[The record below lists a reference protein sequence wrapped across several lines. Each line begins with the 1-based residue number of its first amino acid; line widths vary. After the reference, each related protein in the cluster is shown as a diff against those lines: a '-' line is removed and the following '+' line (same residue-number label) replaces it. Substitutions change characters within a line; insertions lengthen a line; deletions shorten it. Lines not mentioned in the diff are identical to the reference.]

1 MMWEWPKHT
10 ARLSR
15 APTARPHQ
23 QALFPDFPAG
33 FLPKG
38 SFRLITKCGVT
49 CPAACPARWCQRGFG
64 TWGVCVLLS
73 LLFLTP
79 SFCLTLCSLLSAAPH
94 GDKLPVFQEPG
105 GKHLHCMSTSPTS
118 TGSAGGHNP
127 RWGGT
132 HPSMLPDCHVW
143 RPSAALEDLGG
154 PYLAVPICTQP
165 KTCGFCG
172 RTLISFTP
180 VINFSLVISCSTY
193 KVQLISYCLPGFEDC
208 ITEVQF
214 CLSGVQGKKGEM
226 KILSIFPL
234 IVKTQSKRS
243 RYV

>member
-15 APTARPHQ
+15 APTAKPHQ

-79 SFCLTLCSLLSAAPH
+79 SFLLILCSLLSPAPH

-105 GKHLHCMSTSPTS
+105 GKHLHCTAWAQAPPVPAVPVATTLIGEEPTP
-118 TGSAGGHNP
+118 P
-127 RWGGT
+127 RCRIA
-132 HPSMLPDCHVW
+132 MC
-143 RPSAALEDLGG
+143 EDLVL
-154 PYLAVPICTQP
+154 PW
-165 KTCGFCG
+165 
-172 RTLISFTP
+172 RTWVDLI
-180 VINFSLVISCSTY
+180 
-193 KVQLISYCLPGFEDC
+193 
-208 ITEVQF
+208 
-214 CLSGVQGKKGEM
+214 
-226 KILSIFPL
+226 
-234 IVKTQSKRS
+234 
-243 RYV
+243 